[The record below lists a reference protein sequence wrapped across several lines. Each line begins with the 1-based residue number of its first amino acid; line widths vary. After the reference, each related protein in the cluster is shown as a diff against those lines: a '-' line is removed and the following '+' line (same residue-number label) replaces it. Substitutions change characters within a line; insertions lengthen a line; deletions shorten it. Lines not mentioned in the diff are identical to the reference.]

1 MKAKAQDAATAAP
14 PRRRHAPDVRRE
26 LVLVAARDCIAEHGF
41 AGTTAR
47 IIATR
52 SGVSLGT
59 LTYHFD
65 SLDTLLMEALRGA
78 SVEFTATNLHAAKH
92 IDGAR
97 AQLRF
102 LVDTALPGNP
112 KADRNWYLWLE
123 YWVRALHEPTMSA
136 LHSERYAEW
145 RGAFESI
152 LRAGVKSKEL
162 IKLDPEATAIELV
175 ALLDGLGLQAVIG
188 DPVVD
193 VRRAASLLHAAI
205 DRLVAPKA
213 ARRSKPAQP
222 PQQRTKGAKR

>member
-1 MKAKAQDAATAAP
+1 MTASSRGATA

-26 LVLVAARDCIAEHGF
+26 LLLVAARDCIAEHGF
-41 AGTTAR
+41 ARTTAR
-47 IIATR
+47 VVATR

-78 SVEFTATNLHAAKH
+78 SAEFTAANLQAATK
-92 IDGAR
+92 IEGAS

-102 LVDTALPGNP
+102 LIDTALPGSP
-112 KADRNWYLWLE
+112 AADRNWYLWLE

-152 LRAGVKSKEL
+152 LRAGVKSQEL
-162 IKLDPEATAIELV
+162 IALDPVTTAIELV

-188 DPVVD
+188 DPVVEAHG
-193 VRRAASLLHAAI
+193 AASLLHAAV

-213 ARRSKPAQP
+213 ARRPKAAQP
-222 PQQRTKGAKR
+222 TQRRAKGTQR